1 MVAIHSGVPGLD
13 VLQLVVLEFAYRAV
27 LAQIRLRLL
36 MEKTAL
42 TWEITIRRRNATVER
57 SVHIWERQ
65 KIAAARRTA
74 VFSKITLRKQNV
86 TIQAARVKT
95 FECFVLSL
103 NIRLISLLAD

>member
-1 MVAIHSGVPGLD
+1 MAIHSGVPGLD

-57 SVHIWERQ
+57 SVHIWEITTRQ

-103 NIRLISLLAD
+103 NIRLISL